1 MQKTSATQSDY
12 AREIAKIV
20 AAMPLDRAAKV
31 YDFARFILQRPGTQ
45 VAVPNADDGWLNDS
59 PEQIAREEAVW
70 QESYKHG
77 SEKLKA
83 MVEEAGNEY
92 AAGTTVPL
100 FAADGEINLPK

>member
-59 PEQIAREEAVW
+59 PEQIAREEAGCPSFPRKR
-70 QESYKHG
+70 ESIPRQIKN
-77 SEKLKA
+77 A
-83 MVEEAGNEY
+83 MK
-92 AAGTTVPL
+92 PL
-100 FAADGEINLPK
+100 FPATHFVGQL